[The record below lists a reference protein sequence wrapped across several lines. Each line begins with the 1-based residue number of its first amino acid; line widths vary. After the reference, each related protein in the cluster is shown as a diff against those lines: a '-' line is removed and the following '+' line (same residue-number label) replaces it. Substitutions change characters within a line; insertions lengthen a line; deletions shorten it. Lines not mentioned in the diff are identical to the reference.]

1 MVVEPDIRPGSPSIR
16 VLIIDD
22 EEPIRRL
29 VQSVLTQHGCMVESA
44 DNGRAGLHILLQR
57 DFDVAVIDLRMPD
70 LGGSDFLRQA
80 RSIWPWLGIII
91 LSGHADQE
99 SKANAQRYGVTRVLS
114 KPVQLKVLLESV
126 LAEAAEKKRRV
137 EMSASQSMDHLQDQL
152 LLLRHFSEQAIA
164 ADNLEEAMS
173 SLSMGLAKLLPCEAV
188 AILNLQ
194 ADEHALYLNAIQPV
208 SQSFVLAMEQE
219 ILLRYELLSKQPRPR
234 DSLRVLFD
242 PSGCDDAG
250 PSTVGSSF
258 SVPIISSGE
267 IRGLLTLSAAS
278 PQAFGSV
285 HAAFMY
291 HAANQLGTVLTA
303 LARMRQLAVRDTL
316 TGLYNRK
323 GLLEELQRVWSMGR
337 RYKWSVGVA
346 VIDLDDFK
354 GLNDTHGH
362 LRGDDLLRE
371 FSQIVSRVTRDSD
384 VIARFGGD
392 ELVVILPQAGDA
404 DCQAFGERLLQA
416 MHKHVFCEKE
426 LGGIHIT
433 ASVGLASSNNNPCET
448 SAQLLAQADAALYAA
463 KRQGRQRVCIHPN
476 VEGLPKDN
484 GSGAPLIT
492 QAANRATGETKRR
505 GTVLAVDDDPAIGHL
520 LSRMLAKQG
529 LDVQVELN
537 AERALQAIVERPG
550 HFDIL
555 LTDLNLPDSSG
566 LELLDKVRPIA
577 ADMIKI
583 VITGQATL
591 DNAVMCLRRG
601 AYDFIEKPVTADHL
615 NATLDRALEYR
626 RLKLDNLRYQN
637 QLENMVRE
645 KSTALRD
652 ALVQVKSSYD
662 FTLEAMA
669 SLLDVREKST
679 ARHSSRVR
687 DLAVILAR
695 EMGLPQAELEDLAR
709 GALLHDIGKMCI
721 PDAILLKPSA
731 FTDEER
737 LIMNTHPE
745 VGYQLLS
752 SSPYLERV
760 AELVYSHHERYDGAG
775 YPRGLKGEQ
784 IVLEARIFAVVD
796 AYDAMRSDRIYRSSQ
811 SAPEALAEIKR
822 HAGQQFDPL
831 VVEAFLRCHLAI
843 EAAGKW

>member
-1 MVVEPDIRPGSPSIR
+1 MEPDTRAGLPSVR
-16 VLIIDD
+16 VLILDD

-29 VQSVLTQHGCMVESA
+29 VQSLLTQHGCQVEVA
-44 DNGRAGLHILLQR
+44 DSGRAGLHILLQR

-99 SKANAQRYGVTRVLS
+99 AKANAQRYGVTRVLS

-126 LAEAAEKKRRV
+126 LAEAAEKKRRG
-137 EMSASQSMDHLQDQL
+137 EMSASLSMDHLQDQL
-152 LLLRHFSEQAIA
+152 ALLRHFSEQAIA
-164 ADNLEEAMS
+164 ADNLEEAMR
-173 SLSMGLAKLLPCEAV
+173 SLSVGLARLLPCEAV

-194 ADEHALYLNAIQPV
+194 ADEQALYLNTIQPV
-208 SQSFVLAMEQE
+208 AQSFVLAMEQE
-219 ILLRYELLSKQPRPR
+219 ILLRYELLGTQPHPR

-242 PSGCDDAG
+242 PARCYEAG
-250 PSTVGSSF
+250 PTTVGSSF
-258 SVPIISSGE
+258 SVPIISGGE
-267 IRGLLTLSAAS
+267 VRGLLTLSAAS
-278 PQAFGSV
+278 PLAFGSV

-323 GLLEELQRVWSMGR
+323 GLLEELQRVWSMAR
-337 RYKWSVGVA
+337 RYNWSVGVA
-346 VIDLDDFK
+346 ILDLDDFK

-371 FSQIVSRVTRDSD
+371 FARVVSRVTRESD
-384 VIARFGGD
+384 IIARFGGD
-392 ELVVILPQAGDA
+392 ELVVILPQAGES
-404 DCQAFGERLLQA
+404 DCLAFGERLLQA
-416 MHKHVFCEKE
+416 MHKHLFGEKE
-426 LGGIHIT
+426 LGGIQLT
-433 ASVGLASSNNNPCET
+433 ASVGLASSRNNPCET

-463 KRQGRQRVCIHPN
+463 KRQGRHRVCIHRHANGPTKD
-476 VEGLPKDN
+476 ETPGEPSTALPVTP
-484 GSGAPLIT
+484 APSSE
-492 QAANRATGETKRR
+492 AKRR
-505 GTVLAVDDDPAIGHL
+505 GTVLVVDDDPAIGLL
-520 LSRMLAKQG
+520 LSRMLAKQD
-529 LDVQVELN
+529 LAVQVELN
-537 AERALQAIVERPG
+537 AGRAWQAIVDRPG
-550 HFDIL
+550 HFDVL
-555 LTDLNLPDSSG
+555 LTDLNLPDASG

-601 AYDFIEKPVTADHL
+601 AYDFIEKPVTSDHL
-615 NATLDRALEYR
+615 YATLDRALEYR
-626 RLKLDNLRYQN
+626 RLKLENQRYQN
-637 QLENMVRE
+637 QLEDMVRE
-645 KSTALRD
+645 KSTALRE
-652 ALVQVKSSYD
+652 ALIQVKTSYD

-687 DLAVILAR
+687 DLSVILAR
-695 EMGLPQAELEDLAR
+695 EMGLPQGEIEDLAR

-721 PDAILLKPSA
+721 PDSILLKPGA
-731 FTDEER
+731 FTEDER
-737 LIMNTHPE
+737 KVMNTHPE
-745 VGYQLLS
+745 VGYQMLS
-752 SSPYLERV
+752 SSTYLQQV
-760 AELVYSHHERYDGAG
+760 AELVYSHHERFDGKG
-775 YPRGLKGEQ
+775 YPRGLQGGQ
-784 IVLEARIFAVVD
+784 IALGARIFAVVD
-796 AYDAMRSDRIYRSSQ
+796 AYDAMRSDRIYRASQ
-811 SAPEALAEIKR
+811 PALEALEEIKR
-822 HAGQQFDPL
+822 HAGQQFDPQ